1 MNLFAFRGFAARGLI
16 VFALFSVHASTAF
29 ASEPEPASP
38 LAIVGATLIDG
49 RGEILVVDSVMLVAG
64 ERIVA
69 VGPRDTVKIPS
80 GARVFDASGK
90 WVVPGL
96 IDAHVHF
103 FLSGGIYARPD
114 ILDYQR
120 VRPYSDE
127 LARTRAQLLETFA
140 RYIASGV
147 TSVVDVGGSYWNF
160 DVRRIARATQLAPRV
175 AVAGPLLAT
184 RASDVFA
191 VEDPPIFAVES
202 PEHARGLARAQLA
215 HEPDLVKLWL
225 VSKFGHTIDDAL
237 PWIGEV
243 IDEANTTG
251 VRVAAHATDL
261 EVARA
266 VVAAGVRV
274 LAHSVMDKPVDD
286 EFIALMKENGVVYTT
301 TLMVYARYQEVFRR
315 NVVLT
320 EIERLVADP
329 DIVDNFD
336 ATIGGEKGGRR
347 VRVRTQPPIAPN
359 PIPLANL
366 TRVADAGVFVA
377 AGSDAGNIATPHGP
391 ALHRELELMSLA
403 GVDSIRI
410 LRAAS
415 EGGARVM
422 GRFEDLGTLEPG
434 KLADFLILDKD
445 PLVDIRNT
453 RHIHRVA
460 KGGVLFDPTAILAG
474 LDSPNQT
481 PTLVTE

>member
-1 MNLFAFRGFAARGLI
+1 MSLVVFHRFLVRGIIAS
-16 VFALFSVHASTAF
+16 ALLSVPAQAVF
-29 ASEPEPASP
+29 ASEPDPA
-38 LAIVGATLIDG
+38 LAVLGATLIDG
-49 RGEILVVDSVMLVAG
+49 RGENPLVDSAMLIHG
-64 ERIVA
+64 ERIIA
-69 VGPRDTVKIPS
+69 VGTRDTVRIPP
-80 GARVFDASGK
+80 GASVFDASGK
-90 WVVPGL
+90 WIIPGL

-120 VRPYSDE
+120 VRPYTDE
-127 LARTRAQLLETFA
+127 LARTRARLLETFA
-140 RYIASGV
+140 RYLTSGV
-147 TSVVDVGGSYWNF
+147 TSVVDVGGPYWNF
-160 DVRRIARATQLAPRV
+160 DVRRIARATRLAPRV

-191 VEDPPIFAVES
+191 VDDPPIFAVEN
-202 PEHARGLARAQLA
+202 PERARELARAQLA
-215 HEPDLVKLWL
+215 HKPDLVKLWL

-243 IDEANTTG
+243 IDEAKTTG

-266 VVAAGVRV
+266 VVNAGVRV

-286 EFIALMKENGVVYTT
+286 SFLALLKDNGVVYTT

-320 EIERLVADP
+320 EIERRIADP
-329 DIVDNFD
+329 DIVGNFD
-336 ATIGGEKGGRR
+336 TAIGGEEGGRR
-347 VRVRTQPPIAPN
+347 VRVRRQPPIAPN
-359 PIPLANL
+359 PISLANL

-403 GVDSIRI
+403 GLNSIRI

-434 KLADFLILDKD
+434 KFADFLILDRD
-445 PLVDIRNT
+445 PLADIRNT
-453 RHIHRVA
+453 RHINRVA
-460 KGGVLFDPTAILAG
+460 KGGILFDPTAILAE
-474 LDSPNQT
+474 LNSPNQT
-481 PTLVTE
+481 PTPMVE